1 MKHRVFVGGDFEKIG
16 RWQFDYLI
24 QYTGLVAS
32 DRFLDIACGSLRL
45 GKLMIPHLHTGNYYG
60 VEAEQEILDAGIQHE
75 LSSTD
80 KNPNFSVNSEF
91 DFSFCPGYDIA
102 WSNSLLSH
110 LTMPDIS
117 LLFNNL
123 RSCTSNNSRF
133 YFTYFDRGVSGKLHY
148 VNPDQS
154 HARKDFFYSQQ
165 EILSLLSDAGWYGE
179 LMTEQSHPR
188 KQQIVCARLK

>member
-1 MKHRVFVGGDFEKIG
+1 MKHRVFVGGDFDKIG
-16 RWQFDYLI
+16 KWQFDYL
-24 QYTGLVAS
+24 LKHMAMVES

-45 GKLMIPHLHTGNYYG
+45 GKFMIPFLDKGNYYG
-60 VEAEQEILDAGIQHE
+60 LEAEQEILDAGIKVE
-75 LSSTD
+75 LGTTD
-80 KNPNFSVNSEF
+80 REPKFSVNRMFNF
-91 DFSFCPGYDIA
+91 DFCRRYDIA

-110 LTMPDIS
+110 LTITDIS

-123 RSCTSNNSRF
+123 RSCTSNSSRF

-154 HARKDFFYSQQ
+154 HARKDFYYSQQ